1 VVLRAVARPPL
12 RPAARLVAVLR
23 AVARPPA
30 RPAAERRA
38 EVVLRDVVF
47 LAVVRRAAVAR
58 PVVRRV
64 VVLRAVAR
72 PPLRP
77 AARLVAVLRAVARPP
92 LRPAAARRVEVERV
106 LVARPL
112 VERLRVPVV
121 ERRVVPVERRVP
133 PVRFLVPSSSTP
145 ITSSNMCLLLLRD
158 LLDNLACLCVLAL
171 AGDVGLGQ
179 DSDQTPVFLCDGQPA
194 NLVLSHQAHRFI
206 QVLFRIDGH
215 EVA

>member
-1 VVLRAVARPPL
+1 VVLRRAVVFLAVLRRAAVARPPARAAVRLVAVLRAVARPPL
-12 RPAARLVAVLR
+12 RPAAARRVEVVLRVVVFLAVLR
-23 AVARPPA
+23 RAAVARPPA
-30 RPAAERRA
+30 RPAAR
-38 EVVLRDVVF
+38 
-47 LAVVRRAAVAR
+47 LAV
-58 PVVRRV
+58 
-64 VVLRAVAR
+64 
-72 PPLRP
+72 
-77 AARLVAVLRAVARPP
+77 VLRAVARPP

-106 LVARPL
+106 LVARRVP

-121 ERRVVPVERRVP
+121 ERRVVPLARRVP

-158 LLDNLACLCVLAL
+158 LLDNLACLRVFAL
-171 AGDVGLGQ
+171 TGNIGLGQ
-179 DSDQTPVFLCDGQPA
+179 DSDQTPVFLCDRQPA

>member
-30 RPAAERRA
+30 RPAAERRVA
-38 EVVLRDVVF
+38 VVLRDVVF
-47 LAVVRRAAVAR
+47 LDVVRRAAVRVPVERAL
-58 PVVRRV
+58 VVRR
-64 VVLRAVAR
+64 
-72 PPLRP
+72 
-77 AARLVAVLRAVARPP
+77 AVL
-92 LRPAAARRVEVERV
+92 
-106 LVARPL
+106 RPL

-171 AGDVGLGQ
+171 AGDVGLSQ
-179 DSDQTPVFLCDGQPA
+179 DSDQTPVLLCDRQPA